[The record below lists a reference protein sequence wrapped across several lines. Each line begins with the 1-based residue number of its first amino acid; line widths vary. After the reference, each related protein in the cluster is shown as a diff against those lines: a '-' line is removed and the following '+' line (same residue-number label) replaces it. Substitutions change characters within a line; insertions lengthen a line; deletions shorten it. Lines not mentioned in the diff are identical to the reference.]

1 MVPFL
6 PFSSLGSS
14 GGQEIRRSFPS
25 LAAAELLE
33 GHDCTCWIIPE
44 PDMTVG

>member
-1 MVPFL
+1 MVLFL

-14 GGQEIRRSFPS
+14 GGQETRQSFRS

-33 GHDCTCWIIPE
+33 GHDCTRWIISE